1 MDESGFDGENYSIWD
16 KDNNTIQSVAYV
28 ELVPLLIKAIQE
40 LSTKVEELESKLN
53 QWYNSKMSRI
63 SKQEQQKTGIM
74 EISQSDI
81 NDSNLDVNLVIAV
94 FQEKLSSL
102 MTDLVIK
109 EATIKQQSIIIQR
122 LKGQM

>member
-1 MDESGFDGENYSIWD
+1 
-16 KDNNTIQSVAYV
+16 
-28 ELVPLLIKAIQE
+28 
-40 LSTKVEELESKLN
+40 
-53 QWYNSKMSRI
+53 MSRI
-63 SKQEQQKTGIM
+63 SKREQQETGIM
-74 EISQSDI
+74 ETSQSDI

>member
-1 MDESGFDGENYSIWD
+1 
-16 KDNNTIQSVAYV
+16 
-28 ELVPLLIKAIQE
+28 
-40 LSTKVEELESKLN
+40 
-53 QWYNSKMSRI
+53 MSRI
-63 SKQEQQKTGIM
+63 SKQEQQETGIM
-74 EISQSDI
+74 ETSQSDI

-122 LKGQM
+122 LKGQK

>member
-1 MDESGFDGENYSIWD
+1 
-16 KDNNTIQSVAYV
+16 
-28 ELVPLLIKAIQE
+28 
-40 LSTKVEELESKLN
+40 
-53 QWYNSKMSRI
+53 MSRI
-63 SKQEQQKTGIM
+63 SKQEEQETGIM
-74 EISQSDI
+74 ETSQSDI
-81 NDSNLDVNLVIAV
+81 DDSNLDVNLVIAV

>member
-1 MDESGFDGENYSIWD
+1 
-16 KDNNTIQSVAYV
+16 
-28 ELVPLLIKAIQE
+28 
-40 LSTKVEELESKLN
+40 
-53 QWYNSKMSRI
+53 MSRI
-63 SKQEQQKTGIM
+63 SKQEEQETAIM
-74 EISQSDI
+74 ETSQSDI

-122 LKGQM
+122 LKGQK

>member
-1 MDESGFDGENYSIWD
+1 
-16 KDNNTIQSVAYV
+16 
-28 ELVPLLIKAIQE
+28 
-40 LSTKVEELESKLN
+40 
-53 QWYNSKMSRI
+53 MSRI
-63 SKQEQQKTGIM
+63 SKQEEKETGIM
-74 EISQSDI
+74 ETSQSDI

>member
-1 MDESGFDGENYSIWD
+1 
-16 KDNNTIQSVAYV
+16 
-28 ELVPLLIKAIQE
+28 
-40 LSTKVEELESKLN
+40 
-53 QWYNSKMSRI
+53 MSRI
-63 SKQEQQKTGIM
+63 SKQEEQETAIM
-74 EISQSDI
+74 ETSQSDI

-109 EATIKQQSIIIQR
+109 EATIKQQANIIKR

>member
-1 MDESGFDGENYSIWD
+1 
-16 KDNNTIQSVAYV
+16 
-28 ELVPLLIKAIQE
+28 
-40 LSTKVEELESKLN
+40 
-53 QWYNSKMSRI
+53 MSRI
-63 SKQEQQKTGIM
+63 SKQEQQETGIM
-74 EISQSDI
+74 KTSQSDI
-81 NDSNLDVNLVIAV
+81 DDSNLDVNLVIAV